1 MIHYYT
7 YYSVGGYKDMYLG
20 SEASEAERAYY
31 LPLLDVEEQQAKE
44 ENDAK
49 LIAKVARQKKLER
62 ISILTQTEN
71 FGLPKTAN
79 TLVTHGSYSLIFTHL
94 EGTKYIIVVR
104 GLNAKDSVPFLLSI
118 MSDSADDLLRMNRI
132 ATYIAANTEIAKKE
146 LAACLH
152 YDPTENGL
160 CVELIQLNKWIECVA
175 ADQANDYFQTVEGKT
190 IRLTARKNQISLLL
204 VPQGVTPGYAIRELS
219 MIQEVDCAFCELNV
233 LPKDNPKEALRRK
246 ELWTEKERQRKI
258 RQMKYVAIGAT
269 AILLVGGL
277 VIMCSRS

>member
-20 SEASEAERAYY
+20 SEASESERAYY
-31 LPLLDVEEQQAKE
+31 LPLLDVEEQQANE
-44 ENDAK
+44 ENDEQ
-49 LIAKVARQKKLER
+49 LLAKVSRQKKLEQ
-62 ISILTQTEN
+62 IGILTQTEN
-71 FGLPKTAN
+71 YGLPKAAN

-118 MSDSADDLLRMNRI
+118 MSDSTDDLPRMNRL
-132 ATYIAANTEIAKKE
+132 ATYIAANTETSKKE

-152 YDPTENGL
+152 YDPAENGL
-160 CVELIQLNKWIECVA
+160 CVELSQLNKWIESVA
-175 ADQANDYFQTVEGKT
+175 ADRANDYFQTVEGT
-190 IRLTARKNQISLLL
+190 SVRLIARKNQISLLL
-204 VPQGVTPGYAIRELS
+204 VPQGVTTGYAIRELS
-219 MIQEVDCAFCELNV
+219 MSQEVDHAFCELNV
-233 LPKDNPKEALRRK
+233 LPKDSPKEALRRK
-246 ELWTEKERQRKI
+246 ELWEEEERRRKI
-258 RQMKYVAIGAT
+258 RLMKYVAIGAT